1 MRIGQITLNGNFNIG
16 NRLQCYAA
24 QIVCNQYGQTTN
36 LVSEFTR
43 ERQDEGF
50 KGQIKHVLKSIL
62 RHNQE
67 KYKKI
72 RECNFAKFEKKICS
86 VSFDFVDSNDYDF
99 YVVGSDQVWN
109 LNFRETNPQKFML
122 GFAASSKKIAFSPSI
137 GVTTIND
144 KQEKIFKKY
153 LSDFVALSCRE
164 QQGAELVNKATGREC
179 LALIDPTLM
188 LKPNEWEE
196 VEVKPDFHDE
206 STKYILL
213 YFLGQITEEYKEI
226 INRISADSGYRIINI
241 SNPKSVYYTCGPAE
255 FIYMVRNA
263 ELVLTDS
270 FHGSAFSY
278 LFNRPFKI
286 FMRTGG
292 ESMNSRLINLV
303 NVLHIPNSVFI
314 NTNSNPSE
322 FFTCNYDKS
331 YLADEQAK
339 FKAYLDNA
347 FKR

>member
-16 NRLQCYAA
+16 NRLQCYAT
-24 QIVCNQYGQTTN
+24 QVICNRYGNTTN
-36 LVSEFTR
+36 LVSEFMR
-43 ERQDEGF
+43 EQNHVGF
-50 KGQIKHVLKSIL
+50 KGKVKKLLKSL
-62 RHNQE
+62 FLYRQD
-67 KYKKI
+67 KYRRI
-72 RECNFAKFEKKICS
+72 RERNFKNFENNICS
-86 VSFDFVDSNDYDF
+86 VKFGFNDNNDFDYFA
-99 YVVGSDQVWN
+99 VGSDQVWN
-109 LNFRETNPQKFML
+109 LNFRETDPHIFML
-122 GFAASSKKIAFSPSI
+122 GFASSHKKVALSPSI
-137 GVTTIND
+137 GVTTITD

-241 SNPKSVYYTCGPAE
+241 SNPKSIYYTCGPAE

-303 NVLHIPNSVFI
+303 NVLHLPNNVYI
-314 NTNSNPSE
+314 NTNANSSDI
-322 FFTCNYDKS
+322 FTCNYDKT
-331 YLADEQAK
+331 YLANEQTK

-347 FKR
+347 FK